1 MSDTTPDPVQPG
13 TSAYDHGPYAAP
25 PALPVPSVPPAPPV
39 PAAAEPATN
48 EAAAPALVAPFV
60 ASPDPFAG
68 GPAPTDPAGT
78 YPAGTYPTD
87 PHGSYATDPYGAYA
101 AGTQPTVEL
110 PTSGPMDALF
120 GPPVAVGTAG
130 EAGAAGAVTPG
141 AEAPAKARGGRTLA
155 LVLATALVASG
166 VGGGVG
172 ALVASNHDNGTTS
185 SSLST
190 DASNNQASVV
200 LPTGSVE
207 AVAAKVLPSVVSI
220 VERSTDGSGGE
231 GSGII
236 LSSDGLILTNNHV
249 VVGAAAGGTLQ
260 VTTQDGKTV
269 DAEIIG
275 RDPGSDLAVIKAKG
289 VSGWTPATLGSS
301 GNLVVGQ
308 TVVAVGSPLGLSG
321 TVTSGIVSALNRPV
335 TTNDSSDGSGQSS
348 SSGSGAVLNAIQTD
362 AAINPGNSGGPL
374 VDLNGRVVG
383 INSAIASL
391 GASAGSSQ
399 SGSIGLGFSIP
410 IDQAKRIA
418 DELISTGK
426 ATHPQL
432 GVSVKDGANGG
443 AQIQQVTSGGAA
455 DKAGLQAGD
464 VITAV
469 NGKVVDSADALVADI
484 RSSAPGAT
492 VTITYARG
500 GQSSTVSASLG
511 KATS

>member
-1 MSDTTPDPVQPG
+1 MSDTTPDPIQPG
-13 TSAYDHGPYAAP
+13 TSAYDQGPYAAP
-25 PALPVPSVPPAPPV
+25 PAPPAVPALPALPAVPP
-39 PAAAEPATN
+39 
-48 EAAAPALVAPFV
+48 L
-60 ASPDPFAG
+60 
-68 GPAPTDPAGT
+68 PTDAAGT
-78 YPAGTYPTD
+78 YPAD
-87 PHGSYATDPYGAYA
+87 PSGSYATDPHATDPYGTFPYGAA
-101 AGTQPTVEL
+101 PTEA
-110 PTSGPMDALF
+110 PTSVPMDTLF
-120 GPPVAVGTAG
+120 GAPAAVGAS
-130 EAGAAGAVTPG
+130 AVGAAGAGTAVG
-141 AEAPAKARGGRTLA
+141 EAPAKSRGGRTLA

-172 ALVASNHDNGTTS
+172 AVVASNRDNGSTS

-200 LPTGSVE
+200 LPSGSVE

-236 LSSDGLILTNNHV
+236 LSSDGEILTNNHV
-249 VVGAAAGGTLQ
+249 VAGAAAGGTLQ

-275 RDPGSDLAVIKAKG
+275 RDPSSDLAVIKAKG

-301 GNLVVGQ
+301 ANLVVGQ

-335 TTNDSSDGSGQSS
+335 TTSDRSDGSGQSS
-348 SSGSGAVLNAIQTD
+348 TSGRGAVLNAIQTD

-443 AQIQQVTSGGAA
+443 AQIQEVTSGGAA

-469 NGKVVDSADALVADI
+469 NGRVVDSADALVADI

-492 VTITYARG
+492 VTLTYTRG
-500 GQSSTVSASLG
+500 GQSSTVSATLG